1 MSISYALSSGGW
13 LSLILLLAIA
23 SVTFYTGLL
32 IKRCMEADQN
42 ITSYPDIGDR
52 AFGTKGRILI
62 SILINLELFLIATGF
77 LILAGDNLH
86 KLLPNLETN
95 IHGIPIGGRQCFV
108 LFIALV
114 VLPTIW
120 IDKMSTLS
128 YISATGIVASV
139 VILGSVLW
147 SGVFDGI
154 GFHQKGVLLNWSG
167 LPTACSLYTICYHAH
182 SVFPTLYTSMQNQRQ
197 FTWVYTLFC

>member
-1 MSISYALSSGGW
+1 
-13 LSLILLLAIA
+13 
-23 SVTFYTGLL
+23 
-32 IKRCMEADQN
+32 MEADPK

-52 AFGTKGRILI
+52 AFGTKGRILV
-62 SILINLELFLIATGF
+62 SVLINLELFLIATGF

-86 KLLPNLETN
+86 KLLPV
-95 IHGIPIGGRQCFV
+95 GGRQSFV
-108 LFIALV
+108 LLVAIV

-128 YISATGIVASV
+128 YISATGVVASM

-147 SGVFDGI
+147 SGLFDGI

-182 SVFPTLYTSMQNQRQ
+182 SVFPTLYTSMRYQRQ
-197 FTWVYTLFC
+197 FTSVIW